1 MARARNIKPGY
12 FINDDLA
19 ALGMAAQLLFA
30 GLWCIADREGR
41 LADRPV
47 RIKAQVMPYYDVDVD
62 ELLNKL
68 AEGGFIVRYEI
79 DGCKYIQILKFKEH
93 QNPHK
98 NEAQSVIPPLS
109 VKTPD
114 EHNTSTVQVPEQNN
128 TTPADSLNPITDSL
142 KLIPDNTS
150 PVGEGEDVDE
160 IGGDEGKDFEY
171 PEEFNQFWKLYP
183 RKADKQAAFKK
194 WMARKKEGHLPRDM
208 LKAAINYA
216 EECKKNKT
224 EKNFIKHPKTFLGP
238 DKPFLE
244 FLGKEDELNGDDFKP
259 YRG

>member
-68 AEGGFIVRYEI
+68 AEGGFIIRYEI

-98 NEAQSVIPPLS
+98 NEAQSVIPPPS
-109 VKTPD
+109 GKAPE
-114 EHNTSTVQVPEQNN
+114 EHCISTVQKPEEHYS
-128 TTPADSLNPITDSL
+128 TPADSLNPITDSF

-150 PVGEGEDVDE
+150 PVGEGEN
-160 IGGDEGKDFEY
+160 EGKDFKY
-171 PEEFNQFWKLYP
+171 PEDFEEFWKAYP
-183 RKADKQAAFKK
+183 RTTDKQAAFKCWK
-194 WMARKKEGHLPRDM
+194 TRKKEGHLPRDM
-208 LKAAINYA
+208 LKAAIKYS
-216 EECKKNKT
+216 EECRKKGT
-224 EKNFIKHPKTFLGP
+224 EKDYIKHAKTFLGP
-238 DKPFLE
+238 SKPFLE
-244 FLGKEDELNGDDFKP
+244 FLGKEDLGNGDDFKP